1 MHLPFVYHGDASK
14 EALMRES
21 LAKKDGFFYD
31 SEGSSFGPGST
42 FGKSGARSWEKTVAQ
57 MSEVELDAEL
67 ADVYAREFGLSKEAL
82 DDQERRK
89 WSKRRE
95 DKAIDGVKPSHVKYD
110 KKGNAIYPKKG
121 PSEEFFIVDGYN
133 IIFAWEELC
142 DLAKRNVDAA
152 RDSLKDILCNFR
164 GYRGCRLILVF
175 DAYKVKGNPG
185 KKELYNGIE
194 VVYTRSD
201 ETADACI
208 ERMVHD
214 VREKYRVTVATS
226 DALE

>member
-1 MHLPFVYHGDASK
+1 M
-14 EALMRES
+14 
-21 LAKKDGFFYD
+21 
-31 SEGSSFGPGST
+31 
-42 FGKSGARSWEKTVAQ
+42 
-57 MSEVELDAEL
+57 
-67 ADVYAREFGLSKEAL
+67 
-82 DDQERRK
+82 
-89 WSKRRE
+89 
-95 DKAIDGVKPSHVKYD
+95 
-110 KKGNAIYPKKG
+110 
-121 PSEEFFIVDGYN
+121 DGYN
-133 IIFAWEELC
+133 IIFAWEDLRE
-142 DLAKRNVDAA
+142 LAKRNVDAA

-201 ETADACI
+201 ETADAYI

-226 DALE
+226 DALEQQTVMSLGALRMSAKELKEQIERTNREGYEAYKK